1 MIEGIP
7 WPALTA
13 ASGGWAL
20 FGLMATGLITGRWL
34 VSRREAD
41 TYLQRAEKAEA
52 NVETLVA
59 TVADLTAVSKLQ
71 KATIDAALRA
81 RAMQGTLVPT
91 DNPEAGDGA

>member
-1 MIEGIP
+1 MEGLP
-7 WPALTA
+7 WPTITA

-20 FGLMATGLITGRWL
+20 LGILLFGLISGRWI

-41 TYLQRAEKAEA
+41 SYLSRAEKAEA

-71 KATIDAALRA
+71 KAVIDANLETAHQVRTA
-81 RAMQGTLVPT
+81 
-91 DNPEAGDGA
+91 AGEPS